1 MLGMKSSPLLDI
13 NGDEPNQRHGYHS
26 DESCQFPN
34 QNGKHDEADERHT
47 NGSGSQCQESA
58 SDAHQF
64 QWLLKSFENGI
75 TFTVDVHKIVLK
87 RKTPYSF
94 AKCMKSSFGLL
105 LEKQGQCFGHGDE
118 SHTAADGKHD
128 GLLYV
133 LIAVLHL
140 EIDVEGTDKHDDRCN
155 GFHQV

>member
-1 MLGMKSSPLLDI
+1 MLGMKSSPLFDI
-13 NGDEPNQRHGYHS
+13 NGDESNQRHGYHGN
-26 DESCQFPN
+26 ESCQFSN
-34 QNGKHDEADERHT
+34 QNGKHDEADKGYTYSRC
-47 NGSGSQCQESA
+47 CQRQKSA

-75 TFTVDVHKIVLK
+75 TFTINVHKIVLK

-94 AKCMKSSFGLL
+94 AECMKSSFSLL

-118 SHTAADGKHD
+118 SHTAADGKHN
-128 GLLYV
+128 GFLYV

-140 EIDVEGTDKHDDRCN
+140 EIDIERTDKHDDRCN

>member
-1 MLGMKSSPLLDI
+1 MGKQIVVYDNAVISMFGMKSSPLLDI

-47 NGSGSQCQESA
+47 NGSGSQCQEST

-105 LEKQGQCFGHGDE
+105 LEK
-118 SHTAADGKHD
+118 
-128 GLLYV
+128 
-133 LIAVLHL
+133 
-140 EIDVEGTDKHDDRCN
+140 
-155 GFHQV
+155 